1 MARIEVPMPQ
11 MGESIAEGTVSVWLK
26 KVGDRVERD
35 EPIMEISTDKVDA
48 EIPSPVA
55 GVLAEVVVNE
65 GQTVEVG
72 TIVAY
77 IETEAG
83 AAAAAAPPAAPAPA
97 GASDHIQVPEEKSTV
112 LPESTVGQVESGGG
126 AGVPADGS
134 RVPAGATASASTG
147 AGNGSAAAPAS
158 AAGAPLGEGPHT
170 LEERLRTKSTPLVRK
185 IAAEHNVAVHQV
197 PGTGRNGRVTKE
209 DILRY
214 VEEQKAAPAVAAA
227 PSGAPAAPTPPAQ
240 RPPAPR
246 QPAPAYEGAFPWDE
260 FYGTPQHP
268 TVAAG
273 PNDRVEPASRM
284 TQIIAN
290 NMVQSRRI
298 SPHVHSYFEVDYT
311 RLDRIRAKNRRLWEE
326 QGVKVT
332 YTHFIAWAVA
342 RALREFPKI
351 NASYSNHEII
361 YRAEVNL
368 GIAVALDN
376 GLIVPV
382 VKNADE
388 LSLVGL
394 AKRVNDIATRARG
407 KQLKPDEIQGGTFT
421 ITNPGIFGTT
431 IGFPIINQ
439 PQVDILGV
447 GGVEMRPAVV
457 QDEYGN
463 HAIVP
468 RKRGFISLGY
478 DHRLVNGAD
487 GDQFLARIK
496 QLLENF
502 PEEA

>member
-1 MARIEVPMPQ
+1 
-11 MGESIAEGTVSVWLK
+11 
-26 KVGDRVERD
+26 
-35 EPIMEISTDKVDA
+35 
-48 EIPSPVA
+48 
-55 GVLAEVVVNE
+55 
-65 GQTVEVG
+65 
-72 TIVAY
+72 
-77 IETEAG
+77 
-83 AAAAAAPPAAPAPA
+83 AA
-97 GASDHIQVPEEKSTV
+97 
-112 LPESTVGQVESGGG
+112 
-126 AGVPADGS
+126 
-134 RVPAGATASASTG
+134 ASASGG
-147 AGNGSAAAPAS
+147 AQPAP
-158 AAGAPLGEGPHT
+158 AAGAPLGDGPHT
-170 LEERLRTKSTPLVRK
+170 LEERLRTRSTPLVRK

-209 DILRY
+209 DILKY
-214 VEEQKAAPAVAAA
+214 VEQGGAAPAAQPATAAA
-227 PSGAPAAPTPPAQ
+227 PSTPTPPAQ
-240 RPPAPR
+240 RPPA
-246 QPAPAYEGAFPWDE
+246 QPAYEGGFPWDE
-260 FYGTPQHP
+260 FYGAPQHP
-268 TVAAG
+268 TVSAG

-311 RLDRIRAKNRRLWEE
+311 RLDQVRGKNKKVWAD

-361 YRAEVNL
+361 YRADVNL
-368 GIAVALDN
+368 GIAVALDH

-382 VKNADE
+382 IKQADE

-394 AKRVNDIATRARG
+394 ARRLNDIATRARN

-439 PQVDILGV
+439 PQVAILGV
-447 GGVEMRPAVV
+447 GGVEMRPAVIS
-457 QDEYGN
+457 DEYGN

-468 RKRGFISLGY
+468 RKRGYISLGY

-487 GDQFLARIK
+487 GDQFLARVK
-496 QLLENF
+496 QLMETF
-502 PEEA
+502 PDQA

>member
-26 KVGDRVERD
+26 KVGERVERD

-55 GVLAEVVVNE
+55 GVLAEVVVSE

-83 AAAAAAPPAAPAPA
+83 AAAAAAPSAPTVDT
-97 GASDHIQVPEEKSTV
+97 GANDHIQVPEDPPVT
-112 LPESTVGQVESGGG
+112 TR
-126 AGVPADGS
+126 AAAAPAE
-134 RVPAGATASASTG
+134 TG
-147 AGNGSAAAPAS
+147 AGTAAAPASAS
-158 AAGAPLGEGPHT
+158 AAGAPLGDGPHT

-197 PGTGRNGRVTKE
+197 PGTGRNGRVTKD
-209 DILRY
+209 DILKF
-214 VEEQKAAPAVAAA
+214 VEEGR
-227 PSGAPAAPTPPAQ
+227 SAPAAQPAAAAAPPAQ
-240 RPPAPR
+240 RPA
-246 QPAPAYEGAFPWDE
+246 APAKQAFEGDFPWDQ

-268 TVAAG
+268 TVSAG

-311 RLDRIRAKNRRLWEE
+311 RLDRIRGKNKKLWEQ

-332 YTHFIAWAVA
+332 YTHFIAWSVA

-368 GIAVALDN
+368 GIAVALDH

-382 VKNADE
+382 IRNADE

-394 AKRVNDIATRARG
+394 AKRLNDIAGRARS
-407 KQLKPDEIQGGTFT
+407 KQLKPEEIQGGTFT

-439 PQVDILGV
+439 PQVAILGV
-447 GGVEMRPAVV
+447 GGVEMRAAVV
-457 QDEYGN
+457 SDEFGN
-463 HAIVP
+463 HAVVP

-496 QLLENF
+496 QLMENF
-502 PEEA
+502 PDEA

>member
-1 MARIEVPMPQ
+1 MARVEVPMPQ

-55 GVLAEVVVNE
+55 GVLAEVVVSE

-72 TIVAY
+72 TVVAF

-83 AAAAAAPPAAPAPA
+83 AAAAAAPSAPAPDA
-97 GASDHIQVPEEKSTV
+97 GQHDHIQVPEEKPTV
-112 LPESTVGQVESGGG
+112 LPVGQAETGGG
-126 AGVPADGS
+126 AGVPAAGS
-134 RVPAGATASASTG
+134 RVPAAASASGG
-147 AGNGSAAAPAS
+147 AQAAP
-158 AAGAPLGEGPHT
+158 AAGAPLGDGPHT
-170 LEERLRTKSTPLVRK
+170 LEERLRTRSTPLVRK

-209 DILRY
+209 DILKY
-214 VEEQKAAPAVAAA
+214 VEQGGAAPAAQPATAAA
-227 PSGAPAAPTPPAQ
+227 PSTPTPPAQ
-240 RPPAPR
+240 RPPA
-246 QPAPAYEGAFPWDE
+246 QPAYEGGFPWDE
-260 FYGTPQHP
+260 FYGAPQHP
-268 TVAAG
+268 TVSAG

-311 RLDRIRAKNRRLWEE
+311 RLDRIRGKNKKLWEQ

-332 YTHFIAWAVA
+332 YTHFIAWSVA

-361 YRAEVNL
+361 YRADVNL
-368 GIAVALDN
+368 GIAVALDH

-382 VKNADE
+382 IKQADE

-394 AKRVNDIATRARG
+394 ARRLNDIAGRARS

-439 PQVDILGV
+439 PQVAILGV

-457 QDEYGN
+457 SDEYGN

-468 RKRGFISLGY
+468 RKRGYISLGY

-496 QLLENF
+496 QLMENF
-502 PEEA
+502 PDEA

>member
-1 MARIEVPMPQ
+1 MARVEVPMPQ

-55 GVLAEVVVNE
+55 GTIAEVVVGE
-65 GQTVEVG
+65 GETVEVG

-83 AAAAAAPPAAPAPA
+83 VAVDAPAATPAVPGEASTSLPEATVGQPEAGDASPVAEPGAAAAPAAPP
-97 GASDHIQVPEEKSTV
+97 
-112 LPESTVGQVESGGG
+112 SGG
-126 AGVPADGS
+126 PQS
-134 RVPAGATASASTG
+134 
-147 AGNGSAAAPAS
+147 
-158 AAGAPLGEGPHT
+158 
-170 LEERLRTKSTPLVRK
+170 LEDRLRTRSTPLVRK
-185 IAAEHNVAVHQV
+185 IAAEHGVEVHEV
-197 PGTGRNGRVTKE
+197 PGSGRGGRVTKE
-209 DILRY
+209 DILRF
-214 VEEQKAAPAVAAA
+214 VEARASAPAKPAGKG
-227 PSGAPAAPTPPAQ
+227 GAKPK
-240 RPPAPR
+240 
-246 QPAPAYEGAFPWDE
+246 PAYEGAFPWDE
-260 FYGTPQHP
+260 FHGQPQHP
-268 TVAAG
+268 AVQAG

-298 SPHVHSYFEVDYT
+298 SPHVHSYFEVDYS
-311 RLDRIRAKNRRLWEE
+311 RLDQLRATNRGSWEK
-326 QGVKVT
+326 QGAKVT
-332 YTHFIAWAVA
+332 YTHFITWAVA

-351 NASYSNHEII
+351 NASYSDHEII
-361 YRAEVNL
+361 YRSDVNI
-368 GIAVALDN
+368 GIAVALDH

-382 VKNADE
+382 IRQADE

-394 AKRVNDIATRARG
+394 AKRLNDLAGRARAR
-407 KQLKPDEIQGGTFT
+407 QLKPDEIQGGTFT

-431 IGFPIINQ
+431 IGFPIISQ
-439 PQVDILGV
+439 PQVAILGV

-457 QDEYGN
+457 ADEFGG
-463 HAIVP
+463 HAIVA
-468 RKRGFISLGY
+468 RKRGYISLGY

-496 QLLENF
+496 TLMEAF
-502 PEEA
+502 PDEA

>member
-1 MARIEVPMPQ
+1 MARVEVPMPQ
-11 MGESIAEGTVSVWLK
+11 MGESIAEGTVSVWRK

-72 TIVAY
+72 TVVAY
-77 IETEAG
+77 IETEPGAG
-83 AAAAAAPPAAPAPA
+83 AAAAPSAPSSPASS
-97 GASDHIQVPEEKSTV
+97 GDHIEVPGERTTSM
-112 LPESTVGQVESGGG
+112 PESGVGQVETGGTG
-126 AGVPADGS
+126 MPADGRGQS
-134 RVPAGATASASTG
+134 DPVGTAVSGSGAAGADGVGQAV
-147 AGNGSAAAPAS
+147 
-158 AAGAPLGEGPHT
+158 GAPLGDGPHT
-170 LEERLRTKSTPLVRK
+170 LEERLRTRSTPLVRK

-209 DILRY
+209 DILRF
-214 VEEQKAAPAVAAA
+214 VEEQKSAPAKA
-227 PSGAPAAPTPPAQ
+227 PATAAPAAPAQ
-240 RPPAPR
+240 RPAAPAP
-246 QPAPAYEGAFPWDE
+246 PYEGGFPWDE

-268 TVAAG
+268 AVTAG

-298 SPHVHSYFEVDYT
+298 SPHVHSYFEVDYS
-311 RLDRIRAKNRRLWEE
+311 RLDIIRGKNKKLWAD
-326 QGVKVT
+326 QGVKIT

-342 RALREFPKI
+342 RGLREHPKL
-351 NASYSNHEII
+351 NASYGNHEVI
-361 YRAEVNL
+361 YRADVNL
-368 GIAVALDN
+368 GIAVALDH

-382 VKNADE
+382 IKQADE

-394 AKRVNDIATRARG
+394 AKRLNDIATRARN

-431 IGFPIINQ
+431 IGFPIISQ
-439 PQVDILGV
+439 PQVAILGV

-457 QDEYGN
+457 TDEYGN

-468 RKRGFISLGY
+468 RKRGYISLGY

-487 GDQFLARIK
+487 GDQFLARVK
-496 QLLENF
+496 QLLETF
-502 PEEA
+502 PEQA

>member
-1 MARIEVPMPQ
+1 

-55 GVLAEVVVNE
+55 GVLAEVVVTE

-72 TIVAY
+72 TVVAY

-83 AAAAAAPPAAPAPA
+83 AAAAAAPSAPATPAA
-97 GASDHIQVPEEKSTV
+97 GAHDHIQVPEETSTT
-112 LPESTVGQVESGGG
+112 LPESAVGQVESGAG

-134 RVPAGATASASTG
+134 RVPAGATASASG
-147 AGNGSAAAPAS
+147 SAGNGSAAAP

-170 LEERLRTKSTPLVRK
+170 LEERLRTRSTPLVRK

-214 VEEQKAAPAVAAA
+214 VETQKAAPAVAA
-227 PSGAPAAPTPPAQ
+227 PSAPTPPAQ
-240 RPPAPR
+240 RPAAPA
-246 QPAPAYEGAFPWDE
+246 QPAYEGAFPWDE
-260 FYGTPQHP
+260 FYGAPQHP

-311 RLDRIRAKNRRLWEE
+311 RLDRIRAKNKKLWEQ

-332 YTHFIAWAVA
+332 YTHFIAWSVA

-351 NASYSNHEII
+351 NASYSNHEVI
-361 YRAEVNL
+361 YRSDVNL
-368 GIAVALDN
+368 GIAVALDH

-382 VKNADE
+382 IKQADE

-394 AKRVNDIATRARG
+394 AKRLNDIAGRARS

-439 PQVDILGV
+439 PQVAILGV
-447 GGVEMRPAVV
+447 GGVEMRAAVV
-457 QDEYGN
+457 SDEFGN
-463 HAIVP
+463 HAVVP

-496 QLLENF
+496 QLMENF
-502 PEEA
+502 PDEA

>member
-1 MARIEVPMPQ
+1 MARVEVPMPQ

-48 EIPSPVA
+48 EIPAPVA
-55 GVLAEVVVNE
+55 GVIAEVVVSE

-72 TIVAY
+72 TVVAY

-83 AAAAAAPPAAPAPA
+83 AAASPAPAAPSTPA
-97 GASDHIQVPEEKSTV
+97 AGSTDHIQVPGERETSM
-112 LPESTVGQVESGGG
+112 PESAVGQAEKGGG
-126 AGVPADGS
+126 TPADG
-134 RVPAGATASASTG
+134 RGAQEPMGTAAGGTAQG
-147 AGNGSAAAPAS
+147 APAPS
-158 AAGAPLGEGPHT
+158 DGPAS
-170 LEERLRTKSTPLVRK
+170 LEERLRTRSTPLVRK
-185 IAAEHNVAVHQV
+185 IAAEHNVEVHQV
-197 PGTGRNGRVTKE
+197 PGTGRNGRVTKD
-209 DILRY
+209 DILKF
-214 VEEQKAAPAVAAA
+214 VEEGQKAPAAQPATAAAPAQQ
-227 PSGAPAAPTPPAQ
+227 PPAQ
-240 RPPAPR
+240 RPAA
-246 QPAPAYEGAFPWDE
+246 PAPASYEGGFPWDE
-260 FYGTPQHP
+260 FYGAPQHP
-268 TVAAG
+268 TVNAG

-311 RLDRIRAKNRRLWEE
+311 RLDQVRGKNKKVWAD

-361 YRAEVNL
+361 YRADVNL
-368 GIAVALDN
+368 GIAVALDH

-382 VKNADE
+382 IKQADE

-394 AKRVNDIATRARG
+394 AKRLNDIATRARN

-439 PQVDILGV
+439 PQVAILGV
-447 GGVEMRPAVV
+447 GGVEMRPAVIS
-457 QDEYGN
+457 DEYGN

-487 GDQFLARIK
+487 GDQFLARVK
-496 QLLENF
+496 QLMETF
-502 PEEA
+502 PDQA

>member
-1 MARIEVPMPQ
+1 MARVEVPMPQ

-48 EIPSPVA
+48 EIPSPIA
-55 GVLAEVVVNE
+55 GVLAEVVVTE

-72 TIVAY
+72 TVVAY

-83 AAAAAAPPAAPAPA
+83 AAAAPAPPAAPAP
-97 GASDHIQVPEEKSTV
+97 GSTDHFQVPPDRET
-112 LPESTVGQVESGGG
+112 
-126 AGVPADGS
+126 AIPAPAAT
-134 RVPAGATASASTG
+134 PAGAAPQP
-147 AGNGSAAAPAS
+147 AAAS
-158 AAGAPLGEGPHT
+158 AGAPAPSDGPAS

-185 IAAEHNVAVHQV
+185 IAAEHNVEVHQV

-209 DILRY
+209 DILKF
-214 VEEQKAAPAVAAA
+214 VEEGPKAPTAAP
-227 PSGAPAAPTPPAQ
+227 GAPTPPAQ
-240 RPPAPR
+240 RPAAPA
-246 QPAPAYEGAFPWDE
+246 QPAYEGGFPWDE
-260 FYGTPQHP
+260 FYGAPQHP
-268 TVAAG
+268 TVTAG

-311 RLDRIRAKNRRLWEE
+311 RLDQVRAKNKKVWAD

-361 YRAEVNL
+361 YRADVNL

-382 VKNADE
+382 IRNADE

-394 AKRVNDIATRARG
+394 AKRLNDLAGRARS
-407 KQLKPDEIQGGTFT
+407 KQLKPDEIHGGTFT

-439 PQVDILGV
+439 PQVAILGV
-447 GGVEMRPAVV
+447 GGVEMRPAVIS
-457 QDEYGN
+457 DEYGN
-463 HAIVP
+463 HAIVA

-496 QLLENF
+496 QLMETF
-502 PEEA
+502 ADQA

>member
-1 MARIEVPMPQ
+1 
-11 MGESIAEGTVSVWLK
+11 
-26 KVGDRVERD
+26 
-35 EPIMEISTDKVDA
+35 PIMEISTDKVDA
-48 EIPSPVA
+48 EIPSPIA
-55 GVLAEVVVNE
+55 GVLAEVVVSE

-72 TIVAY
+72 TVVAY

-83 AAAAAAPPAAPAPA
+83 AVAAPAPSA
-97 GASDHIQVPEEKSTV
+97 APAPGSTDHIQVPEERETSM
-112 LPESTVGQVESGGG
+112 PESAVGQVETGGG
-126 AGVPADGS
+126 GGTPADG
-134 RVPAGATASASTG
+134 RVPAAASAG
-147 AGNGSAAAPAS
+147 GRAQPA
-158 AAGAPLGEGPHT
+158 AAGAPAPSDGPAS
-170 LEERLRTKSTPLVRK
+170 LEERLRTRSTPLVRK
-185 IAAEHNVAVHQV
+185 IAAEHSVEVHQV
-197 PGTGRNGRVTKE
+197 PGTGRNGRVTKD
-209 DILRY
+209 DILKF
-214 VEEQKAAPAVAAA
+214 VEEGAKAPAAAQPATAAA
-227 PSGAPAAPTPPAQ
+227 PSAPTPPAQ
-240 RPPAPR
+240 RPA
-246 QPAPAYEGAFPWDE
+246 APAKPAFEGAFPWDE
-260 FYGTPQHP
+260 FYGAPQHP
-268 TVAAG
+268 TVSAG
-273 PNDRVEPASRM
+273 PNDRVESASRM

-311 RLDRIRAKNRRLWEE
+311 RLDQVRGKNKKVWAD

-351 NASYSNHEII
+351 NASYSNHEVI
-361 YRAEVNL
+361 YRSDVNL

-382 VKNADE
+382 IRQADE

-394 AKRVNDIATRARG
+394 AKRLNDLATRARN

-439 PQVDILGV
+439 PQVAILGV
-447 GGVEMRPAVV
+447 GGVEMRPAVIT
-457 QDEYGN
+457 DEYGS
-463 HAIVP
+463 HAIVA

-487 GDQFLARIK
+487 GDQFLARVK
-496 QLLENF
+496 QLMETF
-502 PEEA
+502 ADQA

>member
-1 MARIEVPMPQ
+1 MARVEVPMPQ

-48 EIPSPVA
+48 EIPSPAA
-55 GVLAEVVVNE
+55 GTLVEVVVTE

-77 IETEAG
+77 VETEAG
-83 AAAAAAPPAAPAPA
+83 AAAAAPSEPA
-97 GASDHIQVPEEKSTV
+97 
-112 LPESTVGQVESGGG
+112 
-126 AGVPADGS
+126 AGVPGEQAATLPEAAAGQPEAHQVETAGQAVPTLHASEPTGS
-134 RVPAGATASASTG
+134 TTEPTIT
-147 AGNGSAAAPAS
+147 GNG
-158 AAGAPLGEGPHT
+158 GPQT
-170 LEERLRTKSTPLVRK
+170 LEDRLRTRSTPLVRK
-185 IAAEHNVAVHQV
+185 IAAEHGVQVAEVR
-197 PGTGRNGRVTKE
+197 GTGRGGRVTKD
-209 DILRY
+209 DILRH
-214 VEEQKAAPAVAAA
+214 VEEREK
-227 PSGAPAAPTPPAQ
+227 APAAQPQAAPAQ
-240 RPPAPR
+240 RPAAP
-246 QPAPAYEGAFPWDE
+246 QPAPSYEGGFPWDE
-260 FYGTPQHP
+260 FFQSPQHP
-268 TVAAG
+268 AVQAG

-311 RLDRIRAKNRRLWEE
+311 RLDHIRAKSKRLWEE

-342 RALREFPKI
+342 RALREHPKL
-351 NASYSNHEII
+351 NASYSNHEVI
-361 YRAEVNL
+361 YRADVNL

-394 AKRVNDIATRARG
+394 AKRVNDIATRARS
-407 KQLKPDEIQGGTFT
+407 KKLSPDEVQGGTFT

-431 IGFPIINQ
+431 IGFPIISQ
-439 PQVDILGV
+439 PQVAIMGV
-447 GGVEMRPAVV
+447 GGVEMRPAVIT
-457 QDEYGN
+457 DEYGG

-468 RKRGFISLGY
+468 RKRGYISLGY

-487 GDQFLARIK
+487 GDQFLARVK
-496 QLLENF
+496 QIMETF
-502 PEEA
+502 PEQA

>member
-1 MARIEVPMPQ
+1 MARVEVPMPQ

-48 EIPSPVA
+48 EIPAPIA
-55 GVLAEVVVNE
+55 GTLAEVVVTE

-72 TIVAY
+72 TVVAY

-83 AAAAAAPPAAPAPA
+83 AAASAAPAAAPAP
-97 GASDHIQVPEEKSTV
+97 GASDHIQVPEETSTT
-112 LPESTVGQVESGGG
+112 LPEAAVGQVEAGGGSGAPAGTASAGG
-126 AGVPADGS
+126 AGQAAGGSSDG
-134 RVPAGATASASTG
+134 
-147 AGNGSAAAPAS
+147 PAS
-158 AAGAPLGEGPHT
+158 
-170 LEERLRTKSTPLVRK
+170 LEERLRTRSTPLVRK
-185 IAAEHNVAVHQV
+185 IAAEHDVQVHDV

-209 DILRY
+209 DILKF
-214 VEEQKAAPAVAAA
+214 VEEGKKAPAAQPASAPQQATRAAAPA
-227 PSGAPAAPTPPAQ
+227 PS
-240 RPPAPR
+240 
-246 QPAPAYEGAFPWDE
+246 YEGGFPWDE
-260 FYGTPQHP
+260 FYGTPVHP
-268 TVAAG
+268 TVSAG
-273 PNDRVEPASRM
+273 PNDRVESASRM

-311 RLDRIRAKNRRLWEE
+311 RLDQVRAKNKKVWAD

-361 YRAEVNL
+361 YRGDVNL

-382 VKNADE
+382 IRNADE

-394 AKRVNDIATRARG
+394 AKRLNDLATRARN

-431 IGFPIINQ
+431 IGFPIISQ
-439 PQVDILGV
+439 PQVAILGV
-447 GGVEMRPAVV
+447 GGVEMRPAVIS
-457 QDEYGN
+457 DEYGN

-496 QLLENF
+496 QLMETF
-502 PEEA
+502 ADQA

>member
-48 EIPSPVA
+48 EIPSPAA
-55 GVLAEVVVNE
+55 GTLVEVVVVE

-72 TIVAY
+72 TVVAF

-83 AAAAAAPPAAPAPA
+83 AAAAAISAPAPA
-97 GASDHIQVPEEKSTV
+97 EPAAGVPGEQPTV
-112 LPESTVGQVESGGG
+112 LPEAAAGQPETGGG
-126 AGVPADGS
+126 GGMPADG
-134 RVPAGATASASTG
+134 RAPMQGTPQEEPATPIPGEAQPKAQRD
-147 AGNGSAAAPAS
+147 AANP
-158 AAGAPLGEGPHT
+158 GTDGGPQS
-170 LEERLRTKSTPLVRK
+170 LEDRLRTRSTPLVRK
-185 IAAEHNVAVHQV
+185 IAAEHGVEVAAVQ
-197 PGTGRNGRVTKE
+197 GTGRGGRVTKE
-209 DILRY
+209 DILRH
-214 VEEQKAAPAVAAA
+214 VEE
-227 PSGAPAAPTPPAQ
+227 GRTAPAAPAAQPKAAPSQAAPAE
-240 RPPAPR
+240 RPAAPR
-246 QPAPAYEGAFPWDE
+246 PQASPSYEGGFPWDE
-260 FYGTPQHP
+260 FFGTPQHP
-268 TVAAG
+268 TVQAG

-311 RLDRIRAKNRRLWEE
+311 RLDHIRAKSKRLWEE

-342 RALREFPKI
+342 RALREHPKL
-351 NASYSNHEII
+351 NASYSNHEVI
-361 YRAEVNL
+361 YRSDVNL

-382 VKNADE
+382 IKQADE
-388 LSLVGL
+388 LSLVGI
-394 AKRVNDIATRARG
+394 AKRLNDIATRARS
-407 KQLKPDEIQGGTFT
+407 KKLSPDEIQGGTFT

-431 IGFPIINQ
+431 IGFPIINL
-439 PQVDILGV
+439 PQVAIMGV
-447 GGVEMRPAVV
+447 GGVEMRPAVIS
-457 QDEYGN
+457 DEYGN

-468 RKRGFISLGY
+468 RKRGYISLGY

-487 GDQFLARIK
+487 GDQFLARVK
-496 QLLENF
+496 QMLETF
-502 PEEA
+502 PEQA